1 MKDLIKVRKVK
12 YEEGFRQFADREDAQ
27 KYMKEKGYKAYKV
40 IAEYKEY
47 IEVIF
52 ATELELESEVI

>member
-1 MKDLIKVRKVK
+1 MGNLVKIKNVK
-12 YEEGFRQFADREDAQ
+12 YEEGFKQFAGREEAQ

-40 IAEYKEY
+40 IAEYEEY

-52 ATELELESEVI
+52 ATELNLESEVV

>member
-1 MKDLIKVRKVK
+1 MKDLLKVKNVK

-27 KYMKEKGYKAYKV
+27 KYMREKGYKAYKV
-40 IAEYKEY
+40 IAEYAEY